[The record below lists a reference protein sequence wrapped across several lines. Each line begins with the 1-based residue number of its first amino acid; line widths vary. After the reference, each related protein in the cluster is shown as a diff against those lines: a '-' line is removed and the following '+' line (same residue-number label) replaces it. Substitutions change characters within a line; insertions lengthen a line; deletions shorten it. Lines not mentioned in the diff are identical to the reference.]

1 MNPQEQFCHNEAC
14 HASGQKGLGNISV
27 HSQKERRY
35 RCSCCGQT
43 FSERKGTALER
54 LKKPVELFVL
64 VITLLSYGCPVQA
77 IVVAFGLDER
87 TVHSWLL
94 KAGQHGETVHDYLVG
109 GSQLDLEQ
117 VQADEIKGKSQGGCC
132 WLAMAMMVPT
142 RLWLGGAV
150 SPKRDKALIRRLV
163 AQVRGVALCRPLLL
177 AVDGLASY
185 VSVFQA
191 AFRTP
196 LRLGKLGRPQL
207 IAWPNIHIVQVVKR
221 RQQGLFAIQRRIVQG
236 TSEQVMQLLH
246 QSQGGGVINTA
257 YIERLNATFR
267 QRIHVLARRTRS
279 LARTQQTLH
288 ASMFLL
294 GCLYNFC
301 TEHDSL
307 RLFILVG
314 AKAHVHWVHRTPAMA
329 AGLTDHCWSVAEL
342 LLFKVPVTYRPPKRR
357 GRPPKL
363 TCSCGLL

>member
-14 HASGQKGLGNISV
+14 HASGQVGLGNITV

-35 RCSCCGQT
+35 RCNCCGKT
-43 FSERKGTALER
+43 FSERKGTALENV
-54 LKKPVELFVL
+54 KKAADLFVL
-64 VITLLSYGCPVQA
+64 VVTLLSYGCPVQA
-77 IVVAFGLDER
+77 IVAAFGLDER
-87 TVHSWLL
+87 TARSWLL
-94 KAGQHGETVHDYLVG
+94 KAGKHSEAVHEHLVG

-117 VQADEIKGKSQGGCC
+117 VQADEIKGKSQGGSC

-142 RLWLGGAV
+142 RLWLGGAI
-150 SPKRDKALIRRLV
+150 SPHRDKTLIRRLV
-163 AQVRGVALCRPLLL
+163 TQVRRVALCRPILL

-185 VSVFQA
+185 VSVFQE

-196 LRLGKLGRPQL
+196 LRLGEPGRPKL
-207 IAWPNIHIVQVVKR
+207 IAWPNINIVQVVKKR
-221 RQQGLFAIQRRIVQG
+221 SHGLLDIQRRIVQG
-236 TSEQVMQLLH
+236 SCQQVTQLLR

-267 QRIHVLARRTRS
+267 QRIHALARRTRS
-279 LARTQQTLH
+279 LARTEQTLH

-294 GCLYNFC
+294 GCVYNFC

-307 RLFILVG
+307 RLPLLVG
-314 AKAHVHWVHRTPAMA
+314 SRAHVHWVHRTPAMA
-329 AGLTDHCWSVAEL
+329 AGLSDHCWSVAEL
-342 LLFKVPVTYRPPKRR
+342 LLFKVPVAFRPPKRL

-363 TCSCGLL
+363 SCSCGLL

>member
-14 HASGQKGLGNISV
+14 HASGQVGQGNIVV
-27 HSQKERRY
+27 HSQKEQRY
-35 RCSCCGQT
+35 RCKCCGKT
-43 FSERKGTALER
+43 FGERKGTALAGI
-54 LKKPVELFVL
+54 KKASDLFVV

-77 IVVAFGLDER
+77 IVVAFTLDER
-87 TVHSWLL
+87 TVRSWLL
-94 KAGQHGETVHDYLVG
+94 KAGQHSEAVHEHLVG

-117 VQADEIKGKSQGGCC
+117 VQADEIKGKGQSGSF

-142 RLWLGGAV
+142 RLWLGGAI
-150 SPKRDKALIRRLV
+150 SPKRDKALIRTLV
-163 AQVRGVALCRPLLL
+163 AQIRQVALCRPLLL
-177 AVDGLASY
+177 AVDGLAAY
-185 VSVFQA
+185 VSVFQE

-196 LRLGKLGRPQL
+196 LRLGDPGRPQL
-207 IAWPNIHIVQVVKR
+207 IAWPNINIVQVVKKR
-221 RQQGLFAIQRRIVQG
+221 SASLFAIQRRIVQG
-236 TSEQVMQLLH
+236 TSEQVTHLLH
-246 QSQGGGVINTA
+246 KSQGGGVINTA

-267 QRIHVLARRTRS
+267 QRIHSLARRTRS

-294 GCLYNFC
+294 GCAYNFC

-307 RLFILVG
+307 RLPLLVG
-314 AKAHVHWVHRTPAMA
+314 TNAQVHWLHRTPAMA
-329 AGLTDHCWSVAEL
+329 AGLTDHCWSLAEL
-342 LLFKVPVTYRPPKRR
+342 LLFKVPVAYRPPKRR